1 MSGLDQ
7 VQEEFMSLGVRE
19 VSSSYKDRAESRSSH
34 RLQEAHSG
42 CTRAPSLLGSL
53 LEIVR
58 EPVPKHS
65 TYEAMLLF
73 IVALM
78 RIRTTAMEVFLV
90 RRHSENT
97 DSWVACCPMPKS
109 AWGEAPN
116 QKRKEEALSRG
127 LRVYD
132 CTIRG
137 TALQMG

>member
-1 MSGLDQ
+1 MCRVEMSGLDQ
-7 VQEEFMSLGVRE
+7 VHEEFMSLGVRE

-73 IVALM
+73 
-78 RIRTTAMEVFLV
+78 RTTAMEVFLV

-97 DSWVACCPMPKS
+97 DSWVACRPMPKS

-116 QKRKEEALSRG
+116 QKRKEEALARG